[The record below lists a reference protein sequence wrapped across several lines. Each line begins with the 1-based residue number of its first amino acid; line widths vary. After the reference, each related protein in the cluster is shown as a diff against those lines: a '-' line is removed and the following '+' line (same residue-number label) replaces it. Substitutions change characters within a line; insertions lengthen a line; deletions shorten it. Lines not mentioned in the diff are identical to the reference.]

1 MAEDPQGNSLAAFV
15 TPLTISAHDREYSPE
30 PKWQETTKSYNKDGD
45 LTDAECKFLAACN
58 QRFPNHYTNGVK
70 VEPGKIMAAF
80 ASKKVWA
87 GHGGL
92 QGYRDRTLSSMETG
106 KASTHTYINHRLPN
120 NSRLSGVA
128 KSMAEASVSWT
139 CYVHAFFDKD
149 FTELVDLGLTVDQ
162 TFELLSE
169 YVVIMFDLFYTHQQL
184 LLHFTSNM
192 VKADFVVRLIWVNL
206 LIHKEMERLIANGNM
221 KQNSSLA
228 SAFIRLLTKASAST
242 NTTSVLTRVAAI
254 EKQLKDTDLKKLKD
268 DVGGAKSKADTFSA
282 TVEGMRTNLR
292 NAKKK

>member
-1 MAEDPQGNSLAAFV
+1 
-15 TPLTISAHDREYSPE
+15 
-30 PKWQETTKSYNKDGD
+30 
-45 LTDAECKFLAACN
+45 
-58 QRFPNHYTNGVK
+58 
-70 VEPGKIMAAF
+70 
-80 ASKKVWA
+80 
-87 GHGGL
+87 
-92 QGYRDRTLSSMETG
+92 METG
-106 KASTHTYINHRLPN
+106 KASTHTYINRNLPN

-128 KSMAEASVSWT
+128 NSMAEASVSWT
-139 CYVHAFFDKD
+139 RYVHALFDTD
-149 FTELVDLGLTVDQ
+149 FTELVDLGLTMDQ

-184 LLHFTSNM
+184 LLQFTSNM

-206 LIHKEMERLIANGNM
+206 LIHQEMERLIANGNM

-268 DVGGAKSKADTFSA
+268 DVGGAKSKAKTFSV